1 VGKQKVEFGVHK
13 GLFVAK
19 SPFFEKCFGV
29 GMKEENDSVVN
40 LPEDEPSAFELVVEW
55 VYADRIRA
63 IKPVLTI
70 TKAYVLAD
78 KLCMPDLQNILAN
91 AIRLAPDGPG
101 PYNANCAWQILPE
114 GCPIRDLVVDQLHFQ
129 IMSCSNK
136 FKLGT
141 ADTDAKL
148 AMALKKMTQHNP
160 GLAEALFWKTVD
172 YSLNKATG
180 GPVDPRKLTGCHYH
194 VHEDG
199 KKCK

>member
-29 GMKEENDSVVN
+29 GMKEANENVVN
-40 LPEDEPSAFELVVEW
+40 LPEDEPSGFEIVVEW
-55 VYADRIRA
+55 VYANRIQASKLR
-63 IKPVLTI
+63 LTPI
-70 TKAYVLAD
+70 NAYVLAD
-78 KLCMPDLQNILAN
+78 KLCMPDLQNAIIDT
-91 AIRLAPDGPG
+91 IRLTWRGRC
-101 PYNANCAWQILPE
+101 PYNARCAWHILPE
-114 GCPIRDLVVDQLHFQ
+114 GCPLRDLVLDQLHFQ
-129 IMSCSNK
+129 IMTSPNK

-141 ADTDAKL
+141 ADTDARL
-148 AMALKKMTQHNP
+148 AKRLEKVIQQNP
-160 GLAEALFWKTVD
+160 GLATALFWKTVD
-172 YSLNKATG
+172 YDLNRDTG